1 MTALLFLAFAYFAVG
16 QAAVTRNS
24 AQTAADAA
32 ALAAARE
39 YRDEAKTAFLAAL
52 NSGDL
57 DALGRLLTD
66 GGTDDAGPCGAAA
79 SYADA
84 NDAER
89 LTCDRVYGPP
99 GYTVSVRTKGTV
111 GKSVIEGTESKHA
124 EARATAVV
132 SPRCAVGG
140 TGGTGATDS
149 TGDAGGT
156 GDTGDD
162 GGADD
167 RHPVEFLCH
176 GGDLT
181 IDPTT
186 PGFTLDLST
195 FYSVHL
201 TK

>member
-1 MTALLFLAFAYFAVG
+1 MIHCGDDRGQTIGIYIVAMTALLFLAFAYFAVG

-39 YRDEAKTAFLAAL
+39 YRDEAKSAFLAAL

-66 GGTDDAGPCGAAA
+66 GGTDDYGPCGAAA
-79 SYADA
+79 SYAEA

-89 LTCDRVYGPP
+89 LTCDRVNGPP

-111 GKSVIEGTESKHA
+111 GKSVVQGTENRHA

-132 SPRCAVGG
+132 SPRCVI
-140 TGGTGATDS
+140 DS
-149 TGDAGGT
+149 MAGDRGY
-156 GDTGDD
+156 
-162 GGADD
+162 
-167 RHPVEFLCH
+167 EQH
-176 GGDLT
+176 GRRG
-181 IDPTT
+181 
-186 PGFTLDLST
+186 
-195 FYSVHL
+195 
-201 TK
+201 